1 VTNDDYRE
9 KIMEQMG
16 RFFFATNTPFTHVE
30 HPEFIKFVSLSRPG
44 YKPPNRKWISNEILD
59 DVHTKVVEKY
69 KHELS
74 GQPVTMFLDDWS
86 NVHNEPIVCSCAVLP
101 NGDTYLIDSFDTCA
115 CPHTAENLADL
126 AKRSVLKCQCEYGAS
141 VHSFVRDNHRRRKG
155 SVAGGAP
162 WRVRSTSL

>member
-1 VTNDDYRE
+1 
-9 KIMEQMG
+9 MEQMG